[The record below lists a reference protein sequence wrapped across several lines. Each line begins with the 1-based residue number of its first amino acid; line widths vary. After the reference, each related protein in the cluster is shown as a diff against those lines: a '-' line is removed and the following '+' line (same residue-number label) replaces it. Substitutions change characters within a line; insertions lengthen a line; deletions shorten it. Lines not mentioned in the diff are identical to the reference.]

1 MGLERSGLQRWCLQ
15 GGNGSLRASQSRNIR
30 GISRTMNVLKR
41 FVESSRFQ
49 NFVIAVIIIN
59 AITLGLETSPRA
71 MAAAGNVL
79 LVLDRLAL
87 AVFVVEIAL
96 KLVVYRHN
104 FFRSG
109 WNVFDFAVVAVTLV
123 PAGEGVSVLRALRIL
138 RALRLI
144 SVVPSM
150 RKVVNALLRAIP
162 GMASV
167 LTLLL
172 LVFYVAAVMST
183 KLFAADFPEWFGSV
197 GASFYTLFQVMTL
210 ESWSMGIVR
219 PVMEVHPLAWIF
231 FVVFILTT
239 TFAVLNLFI
248 AIVVDAMNTTDHA
261 EGEET
266 RELVA
271 TDHEKVMSELQAL
284 RGEVAQ
290 LGAALREART
300 PR

>member
-1 MGLERSGLQRWCLQ
+1 MS
-15 GGNGSLRASQSRNIR
+15 A
-30 GISRTMNVLKR
+30 LKAL
-41 FVESSRFQ
+41 VESSRFQ
-49 NFVIAVIIIN
+49 NFIIAVIVIN
-59 AITLGLETSPRA
+59 AITLGLETSPTV
-71 MAAAGNVL
+71 MAAAGSVL
-79 LVLDRLAL
+79 IMLDRVAL
-87 AVFVVEIAL
+87 AIFVLEIVL

-109 WNVFDFAVVAVTLV
+109 WNVFDFLIVGVTLLPV
-123 PAGEGVSVLRALRIL
+123 GEGVSVLRALRIL

-162 GMASV
+162 GMSSV

-172 LVFYVAAVMST
+172 LVFYVAAVMAT
-183 KLFAADFPEWFGSV
+183 KLFATDFPEWFGSI

-219 PVMEVHPLAWIF
+219 PVMEVHPLAWLF

-248 AIVVDAMNTTDHA
+248 AIVVDAMNTSDHA
-261 EGEET
+261 EQEET
-266 RELVA
+266 RELVV
-271 TDHEKVMSELQAL
+271 TEHELVMAELKALRTELAELRAERGGAAPASGDQAL
-284 RGEVAQ
+284 ASR
-290 LGAALREART
+290 L
-300 PR
+300 

>member
-1 MGLERSGLQRWCLQ
+1 MS
-15 GGNGSLRASQSRNIR
+15 A
-30 GISRTMNVLKR
+30 LKAL
-41 FVESSRFQ
+41 VESSRFQ
-49 NFVIAVIIIN
+49 NFIIAVIVIN
-59 AITLGLETSPRA
+59 AITLGLETSPTVI
-71 MAAAGNVL
+71 AAAGSA
-79 LVLDRLAL
+79 LVMLDRVAL
-87 AVFVVEIAL
+87 AIFVLEIVL

-109 WNVFDFAVVAVTLV
+109 WNVFDFLIVGVTLLPV
-123 PAGEGVSVLRALRIL
+123 GEGVSVLRALRIL

-162 GMASV
+162 GMSSV

-172 LVFYVAAVMST
+172 LVFYVAAVMAT
-183 KLFAADFPEWFGSV
+183 KLFATDFPEWFGSI

-219 PVMEVHPLAWIF
+219 PVMEVHPLAWLF

-248 AIVVDAMNTTDHA
+248 AIVVDAMNTSDHA
-261 EGEET
+261 EQEET
-266 RELVA
+266 RELVV
-271 TDHEKVMSELQAL
+271 TEHELVMAELKALRTELAELRAERGGAAPASGDQAL
-284 RGEVAQ
+284 ASR
-290 LGAALREART
+290 L
-300 PR
+300 